1 MTKLLTTILLLT
13 FVSQYSEARK
23 VESLNRGW
31 LFSCDSLYTN
41 VREVNVPHDFQIEQP
56 WVVPSADERP
66 DNSDAAANIK
76 SRLSARG
83 FKEMGTGWYKKVIDI
98 QPQTGCRYLLDF
110 EGIMLTG
117 DVYLNGRHIGGTD
130 YGYVGF
136 EIDITKHLKR
146 GKNILEVKASTMGTK
161 NSRWYTGGGLFRNVS
176 LVTTSDDLFLERHPL
191 RITTRE
197 NRFVSVTAELTNRTK
212 SKTVKI
218 GLKLY
223 DPNGE
228 LVYEHTDTRQRI
240 TPSRTMEAVL
250 TEAEVSNPK
259 LWDTDHPQLYKAV
272 VTLMREDGSV
282 ADEVEEEF
290 GIRTIEF
297 GPAFGLKLN
306 GKKVLL
312 KGIANHHTL
321 GALGAAAYPRA
332 IY

>member
-23 VESLNRGW
+23 VESLNGGW

-66 DNSDAAANIK
+66 DNSDVAANIK

-117 DVYLNGRHIGGTD
+117 DVYLNGKYIGGTD

-161 NSRWYTGGGLFRNVS
+161 NSRWYTGGGCVS
-176 LVTTSDDLFLERHPL
+176 PRKRTVLSVL
-191 RITTRE
+191 RQ
-197 NRFVSVTAELTNRTK
+197 S
-212 SKTVKI
+212 
-218 GLKLY
+218 
-223 DPNGE
+223 
-228 LVYEHTDTRQRI
+228 
-240 TPSRTMEAVL
+240 
-250 TEAEVSNPK
+250 
-259 LWDTDHPQLYKAV
+259 
-272 VTLMREDGSV
+272 
-282 ADEVEEEF
+282 
-290 GIRTIEF
+290 
-297 GPAFGLKLN
+297 
-306 GKKVLL
+306 
-312 KGIANHHTL
+312 
-321 GALGAAAYPRA
+321 
-332 IY
+332 